1 MSSDGHLRILA
12 ACFLVCALLAFAGA
26 AIQLS
31 ILLALDVAGPLK
43 AALLATNVPTW
54 LVALGFTGAALGLL
68 QRRSYLLCLVM
79 AALACLFV
87 IPVGI
92 YGVVVLLR
100 PDVKAAFAP
109 A

>member
-1 MSSDGHLRILA
+1 MSSNGHLRILA
-12 ACFLVCALLAFAGA
+12 ACFFVCALLAFVGS

-31 ILLALDVAGPLK
+31 ILLAMDVAGPLK
-43 AALLATNVPTW
+43 AAVLTTNVPTW

-68 QRRSYLLCLVM
+68 QRRGYLLCLVM
-79 AALACLFV
+79 AAIACLFV

-92 YGVVVLLR
+92 YGVVVLLL
-100 PDVKAAFAP
+100 PDAKAAFAL